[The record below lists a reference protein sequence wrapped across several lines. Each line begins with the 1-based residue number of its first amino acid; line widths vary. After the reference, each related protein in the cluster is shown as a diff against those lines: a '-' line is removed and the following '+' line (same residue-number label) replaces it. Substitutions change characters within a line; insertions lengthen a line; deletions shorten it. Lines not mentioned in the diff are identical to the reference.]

1 MENLGWYLYLII
13 FAAKMI
19 EVSIGVFRL
28 LLMTKGF
35 RKQATL
41 IVFFEQMI
49 WVINVSIVI
58 TGIGNDPLRILAY
71 AAGFASGLYFGSW
84 LEGKVGLGNIKVEII
99 ADKPIILEIASQL
112 RNLQL
117 AVTLLDSSGMKGH
130 QNGMLIS
137 YIPRKRRKEV
147 TQLVALY
154 PQAVVT
160 YLDVRPIQGGYGH
173 SRAH

>member
-1 MENLGWYLYLII
+1 MEDLGWFLYVII
-13 FAAKMI
+13 FVAKMV
-19 EVSIGVFRL
+19 EVSVGVFRL

-58 TGIGNDPLRILAY
+58 TGITNDPLRILAY
-71 AAGFASGLYFGSW
+71 AAGFATGLYFGSW

-99 ADKPIILEIASQL
+99 ADKPVILDIANQL
-112 RNLQL
+112 RNLDI

-130 QNGMLIS
+130 HNGMLIS

-147 TQLVALY
+147 TRLVAAH
-154 PQAVVT
+154 PEAVVT
-160 YLDVRPIQGGYGH
+160 YLDIRPIQGGYGH
-173 SRAH
+173 TRSH

>member
-1 MENLGWYLYLII
+1 MMEYWIYLAI
-13 FAAKMI
+13 FAAKMF
-19 EVSIGVFRL
+19 EVSVGVFRL

-49 WVINVSIVI
+49 WVINVSLVI
-58 TGIGNDPLRILAY
+58 TGITEDPLRILAY
-71 AAGFASGLYFGSW
+71 AAGFAVGLYLGSW

-99 ADKPIILEIASQL
+99 ADKPIILDIATQL
-112 RNLQL
+112 RNLNL
-117 AVTLLDSSGMKGH
+117 AVTLLDSTGMKGR

-147 TQLVALY
+147 TRLVAAY
-154 PQAVVT
+154 PEAVVT

-173 SRAH
+173 TKAH